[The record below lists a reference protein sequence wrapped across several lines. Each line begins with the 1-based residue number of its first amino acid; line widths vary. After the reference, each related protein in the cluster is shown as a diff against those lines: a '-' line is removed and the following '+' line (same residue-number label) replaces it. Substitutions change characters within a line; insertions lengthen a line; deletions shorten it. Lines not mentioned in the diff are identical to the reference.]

1 MPYRLSWIIENRLL
15 LIAYDGAITR
25 SDLETY
31 LDESMAMRDQA
42 NAVLGE
48 GGPLV
53 HTITDARRLTKN
65 EMSFKDAQNIAKSL
79 RHQRVGWSIY
89 IPKNA
94 IDQFF
99 ANIGHQ
105 IVGVR
110 YRSFP
115 TVTEG
120 IDFLKSVDETLK
132 NLDYTTTDESMS
144 RAPFKRP

>member
-1 MPYRLSWIIENRLL
+1 MPYRVSWIIENRLL
-15 LIAYDGAITR
+15 LIAYEGVISRA
-25 SDLETY
+25 DLVGY
-31 LDESMAMRDQA
+31 LDESMAMRDKA
-42 NAVLGE
+42 NEILGE

-53 HTITDARRLTKN
+53 HTITDARRMSKN
-65 EMSFKDAQNIAKSL
+65 EMTFKDAQTVAQQL

-105 IVGVR
+105 IVGAR

-120 IDFLKSVDETLK
+120 IDFLKSVDETLR
-132 NLDYTTTDESMS
+132 NLDYAATEESIS
-144 RAPFKRP
+144 RSPFKK